1 MRMAKLKV
9 EDLKRIKEEVRSTTV
24 LREGG
29 FRARINIHMG
39 TCGIA
44 AGARKIMSVV
54 LKEIEEKKLNDVMVT
69 TSGCAGLCS
78 REPMATIEIL
88 GTPPVKYCD
97 LNEEKMK
104 EIFAHHV
111 LSGEIVEAYA
121 LARGSETTY

>member
-1 MRMAKLKV
+1 MAKLTV
-9 EDLKRIKEEVRSTTV
+9 EDLKRIKEKVRSATV
-24 LREGG
+24 LRDGG

-44 AGARKIMSVV
+44 AGARKLMSIV
-54 LKEIEEKKLNDVMVT
+54 LKEIEEKKISDVMVT

-78 REPMATIEIL
+78 REPMATVEIL

-111 LSGEIVEAYA
+111 LNGEIVEAYA